1 MPGNKAV
8 KLALLAAGVFSFL
21 HFFISGLNADTIYL
35 KNGRSLDG
43 IIKNEDESGVEL
55 EVCGGTMKVE
65 RSQIERVAK
74 DGPADYNALRQK
86 WEKQKLEAKQKASQR
101 RLEEE
106 SKPKKAEFSVDSKGM
121 VLAATL
127 NKKVA
132 ASLLLDTGASLVVLR
147 KNIAQ
152 KLGIDLRNVQS
163 DLKMQL
169 ADGRQVN
176 VKSLVLESIK
186 VQNAEAKNVEAAV
199 ILDEETQG
207 SEFYDGLLGMSFLR
221 KFNFKIDQKE
231 KKLILEKL

>member
-1 MPGNKAV
+1 
-8 KLALLAAGVFSFL
+8 
-21 HFFISGLNADTIYL
+21 
-35 KNGRSLDG
+35 
-43 IIKNEDESGVEL
+43 
-55 EVCGGTMKVE
+55 
-65 RSQIERVAK
+65 
-74 DGPADYNALRQK
+74 
-86 WEKQKLEAKQKASQR
+86 
-101 RLEEE
+101 
-106 SKPKKAEFSVDSKGM
+106 
-121 VLAATL
+121 
-127 NKKVA
+127 
-132 ASLLLDTGASLVVLR
+132 LDTGASLVVLR